1 MSVRNILNSLG
12 LREIGSFLVKRGTA
26 MGPLV
31 PPLLISPLLLFFAW
45 LFESTLVIYGIPLI
59 TVACVLVALGLII
72 NYNRHYGRFAKHD
85 PDRLQS
91 EEYRL
96 EEYRLLALIEG
107 KELPDPVSAGEIPI
121 TDTAAKLSDPEAST
135 QEKDSLASTDIDE
148 EPAL

>member
-12 LREIGSFLVKRGTA
+12 LREIGSLLVKRGTA

-31 PPLLISPLLLFFAW
+31 PSLLISLVLLFFAW
-45 LFESTLVIYGIPLI
+45 LFESTLVIGGIPLI

-72 NYNRHYGRFAKHD
+72 NYNRHYARFAKHD

-121 TDTAAKLSDPEAST
+121 ADTAAKLSDPEAST
-135 QEKDSLASTDIDE
+135 
-148 EPAL
+148 